1 MLTITSHLDIAQQAA
16 SPARLR
22 ASAPRYGGVGGR
34 PPVVVWNLTD
44 RCNQR
49 CAHCYVSACTV
60 ASPTELDTAKSRQVL
75 RALAEARVPAVV
87 FSGGEPLLRDDLLEL
102 VQLASSL
109 GVRPMLSSNGTL
121 ANEDQLAA
129 LADAGLQYFGVS
141 IDGPAVFND
150 GFRGMHRG
158 YERAV
163 RGLLAG
169 KRVGLKTGLRMTVTS
184 QNAGEVPTMFALAER
199 VGAARFYVSHLVRVG
214 RGSNVTAL
222 PPARTRELLLEL
234 FDMALSAR
242 SEGSEVEV
250 VTGGNDS
257 AGPLFLRWLR
267 ERLGEVPAERVRALL
282 EARGGNTSAVGL
294 LCIDS
299 EGLVHPDQFW
309 RSEVLGDLNVSSFEE
324 ILNNP
329 LRARLAR
336 RAEHLKGRCGSCP
349 HVSLCGGGHR
359 ERALAEFGDVWA
371 SDPSCV
377 LIDAEVGSR
386 PESRLALAEGVA
398 S

>member
-1 MLTITSHLDIAQQAA
+1 
-16 SPARLR
+16 
-22 ASAPRYGGVGGR
+22 
-34 PPVVVWNLTD
+34 VVVWNLTD

-60 ASPTELDTAKSRQVL
+60 ASPSELDTAKSRQVL
-75 RALAEARVPAVV
+75 HALAEAKVPAVV
-87 FSGGEPLLRDDLLEL
+87 FSGGEPLLRKDLLEL
-102 VQLASSL
+102 VQLATDL

-121 ANEDQLAA
+121 ATEEQLAA
-129 LADAGLQYFGVS
+129 LAEAGLQYFGVS

-163 RGLLAG
+163 RGLQAG
-169 KRVGLKTGLRMTVTS
+169 RRVGLKTGLRMTVTS
-184 QNAGEVPTMFALAER
+184 RNADQVPTMFALAER

-222 PPARTRELLLEL
+222 SPQRTRELLFEL
-234 FDMALSAR
+234 FDLALRAR

-257 AGPLFLRWLR
+257 AGPLFLGWIR
-267 ERLGEVPAERVRALL
+267 ERLGDVPADRVRSLL

-299 EGLVHPDQFW
+299 EGVVHPDQFW
-309 RSEVLGDLNVSSFEE
+309 RSQDLGDLKVSTFEE
-324 ILNNP
+324 ILKNP

-359 ERALAEFGDVWA
+359 ERALAESGDVWA

-377 LIDAEVGSR
+377 LIDEEVAAR
-386 PESRLALAEGVA
+386 PESSLPLAEGVA